1 MVDLISG
8 ILLLA
13 CAALLVLIVA
23 SNDQP
28 DVHPAQLRQQSDVSR
43 TRNKGETA
51 IYRSRMSPNSTA
63 LHASPT
69 RDLKSLVDV
78 FKSAFRGHAKNDFVG
93 ELVGGS
99 YVWSTYADIET
110 KVKHMEKVL
119 VHQLRLSAG
128 STVAL
133 MLGKHK
139 EHVVL
144 DLACVF
150 RSIVTLPLDSNL
162 PSAVLQP
169 IFSITS
175 PTVIV
180 VDKLEAV
187 NHALDAARSNAQ
199 SSIKFVVYVDKEART
214 LEAVAIERAAK
225 EGVTLLTYRDLE
237 TATCDDVAAA
247 ELPKPKDILTV
258 HVTIDANRPSPPH
271 AVSLTHANLL
281 AQIAALSA
289 IGYLDTQITSKDTVL
304 SVLPFSQASSRSF
317 FYTSAYKGAR
327 VALTSVASP
336 LAAVLQNVQ
345 PTILHTNANKLQ
357 PMLAQLTNL
366 NLENFGPLE
375 IATEMRLKMIS
386 ESGRIVRNGF
396 WDKLLFNT
404 MRNKYGIE
412 NVKCVFL
419 EGGMSPNLV
428 NYTRL
433 LFASQVLEIVSLP
446 ETSGVCFMTLQ
457 GDYQYPFGSHFGTP
471 VSCNEMKLIDHDDGK
486 GNVFRVTDS
495 PNPRGMLLLRGGNI
509 FHGYVNDPHKTA
521 GVVDVD
527 GWYHTGIIAEI
538 LPNGTTRP
546 VHIETE

>member
-78 FKSAFRGHAKNDFVG
+78 LKSAFRGHAKNEFIG

-99 YVWSTYADIET
+99 YVWSTYEDIGI
-110 KVKHMEKVL
+110 KVKHMENVL
-119 VHQLRLSAG
+119 VNELKLSAG

-139 EHVVL
+139 EYVVL
-144 DLACVF
+144 DLASSPF
-150 RSIVTLPLDSNL
+150 HSTRIYLP
-162 PSAVLQP
+162 PSLANFLNY
-169 IFSITS
+169 IT
-175 PTVIV
+175 
-180 VDKLEAV
+180 AV
-187 NHALDAARSNAQ
+187 NHILDAARSKAL
-199 SSIKFVVYVDKEART
+199 SSIKFVVYVDKEARP
-214 LEAVAIERAAK
+214 LEALAIEKATK
-225 EGVTLLTYRDLE
+225 DGVTLLTYRDLE
-237 TATCDDVAAA
+237 TAKVDDVSAA
-247 ELPKPKDILTV
+247 ESPKPKDICAI
-258 HVTIDANRPSPPH
+258 HVNIDVDGPSPAH

-304 SVLPFSQASSRSF
+304 SVLPFSQTSSRSF
-317 FYTSAYKGAR
+317 FYTSVYKGAR
-327 VALTSVASP
+327 VALTSIASP

-345 PTILHTNANKLQ
+345 PTILHTTSTKLQ

-366 NLENFGPLE
+366 NLENFAPLE

-404 MRNKYGIE
+404 MRKKYGIE

-419 EGGMSPNLV
+419 ERGMSPNLV

-433 LFASQVLEIVSLP
+433 LFASQVLEIFSLP

-457 GDYQYPFGSHFGTP
+457 GDYQHPFGAHFGTP

-486 GNVFRVTDS
+486 GNVYRVTDS
-495 PNPRGMLLLRGGNI
+495 PNPRGLLLLRGGNI

-521 GVVDVD
+521 EVVDVD
-527 GWYHTGIIAEI
+527 GWYHTIVLGH
-538 LPNGTTRP
+538 LDP
-546 VHIETE
+546 IECTCFRYTPAAFKWR